1 MTLQEMV
8 LVLMRR
14 WKLIV
19 FGAVLTGAVALGISF
34 LTPPTYEAVAT
45 VAMARTTVTVNF
57 DPRVKLTPEEEAMFL
72 LRQRQ
77 DVEAR
82 RKALVALV
90 QNAAIAQR
98 VLQQLRD
105 RLPQE
110 LQEPGELLKQVEGRA
125 EGDAIQIR
133 VKGRDPGLAAEMANA
148 WAAEYEKHVNGV
160 YGNTA
165 AVGMENVVREA
176 ERAKGEYEQMQRALE
191 AFLAENRVNEI
202 TRQIEEKNAI
212 VTSLLQGKKDAIAAV
227 VNAQVQARSEIVS
240 TYIRTQ
246 LENFIHPFEKEQED
260 RIARLAQDY
269 ALRRQLEE
277 LLESAR
283 ALRAQLSAS
292 NSKTAAVTNAL
303 PILLMKMQAFALTT
317 GLPEGMNLSLP
328 TLAATLQTGLLPSW
342 TSSATLGTTGQT
354 DQTVDRLLR
363 SSTGTPSAQDIMKE
377 LITALSQRRLP
388 GDIEINVTL
397 QDPPANPQEQI
408 KDLDALV
415 AALEQQ
421 SERLSSSIAQRSREL
436 MENRGYQ
443 FLNADIASQ
452 PQPQNPAQAADGE
465 AVLARVTEEVS
476 KQLLQLQG
484 LEEIPNYTAAAA
496 PITQAI
502 VKLEDEIDALEAQLE
517 AEQARKKEL
526 VRARDLAWEKYN
538 ALAAKVAEVDVA
550 SSITGTEVRFAA
562 PALAPSEPVAPKKL
576 LNGILGGFV
585 GLMLALGLVLISEHP
600 AIKGLQLD
608 AETIE
613 RTPSEPS
620 SL

>member
-1 MTLQEMV
+1 MTLQEML

-19 FGAVLTGAVALGISF
+19 LGAVFTGAVALGISF

-98 VLQQLRD
+98 VLEQLRD
-105 RLPQE
+105 RLPE
-110 LQEPGELLKQVEGRA
+110 KLQEPGVLLKQVEGGSN
-125 EGDAIQIR
+125 GDAIQIR
-133 VKGRDPGLAAEMANA
+133 VKGSDPELAAELANA
-148 WAAEYEKHVNGV
+148 WATEYEKHINGV

-165 AVGMENVVREA
+165 AVGMENVQRET
-176 ERAKGEYEQMQRALE
+176 ERVKGEYEQTQRALE
-191 AFLAENRVNEI
+191 AFLAENRMNEI
-202 TRQIEEKNAI
+202 TRQIEEKKAI
-212 VTSLLQGKKDAIAAV
+212 VSSLLQGKKDAIEAV

-246 LENFIHPFEKEQED
+246 LENFIHPFKKEQED

-283 ALRAQLSAS
+283 ALRSQVSAG
-292 NSKTAAVTNAL
+292 NSKTAAVTSTL

-328 TLAATLQTGLLPSW
+328 TLVTTLQTE
-342 TSSATLGTTGQT
+342 
-354 DQTVDRLLR
+354 QTVDRLLR
-363 SSTGTPSAQDIMKE
+363 SSTGTPSAQDMKE
-377 LITALSQRRLP
+377 LVTALSQRRLP
-388 GDIEINVTL
+388 SDIEINVTL
-397 QDPPANPQEQI
+397 QDASVDPQEQI

-421 SERLSSSIAQRSREL
+421 SERLTSSIAQHSQEL

-443 FLNADIASQ
+443 FLNADIALQ
-452 PQPQNPAQAADGE
+452 PQAQGQQAADGE
-465 AVLARVTEEVS
+465 ALLARVTEEVS

-502 VKLEDEIDALEAQLE
+502 VKLEDEIDAFEAQLE

-576 LNGILGGFV
+576 MNGILGGFV
-585 GLMLALGLVLISEHP
+585 GLMFALGLVLISEHP

-608 AETIE
+608 AETAE
-613 RTPSEPS
+613 KTHSDPS
-620 SL
+620 S